1 MLSDLMF
8 RRLGLG
14 WEPSM
19 GLDVVHRV
27 AMEAA
32 PVMGW
37 SDHETRAQV
46 AAYESFV
53 RDHFNLQEQLT
64 RAEAGSAVH
73 CGAEHGQSYDS
84 SATSPF
90 STDLSI
96 HPSHQLF
103 Q

>member
-53 RDHFNLQEQLT
+53 RDHFNPQEQRT
-64 RAEAGSAVH
+64 RAEAGSAVNG
-73 CGAEHGQSYDS
+73 GAAHRSEERRGGKECVS
-84 SATSPF
+84 TGRCRWGPF
-90 STDLSI
+90 
-96 HPSHQLF
+96 H
-103 Q
+103 